1 MFGFLIL
8 CALNVSYANAAET
21 SKPNI
26 VWVVVEDMSAHFGC
40 YGEKAI
46 ATPNLDQLATKGTRF
61 SHAFVTGPIC
71 SISRSAMITG
81 MYQTAIGAQH
91 HRSGRGSLKI
101 NLPNEVVPVP
111 ALFQQAGY
119 HTSNCAFPQIAKG
132 KTDYNFEF
140 NPKIYDGND
149 WANRKKDQPFF
160 TQIQIHGGKYREGKN
175 WDGLVLKELGKP
187 TDPNSP
193 LIKLPPYYP
202 NDPVIREDWA
212 AYLDT
217 IRLTDKLLGQLIE
230 RLKNENVY
238 DNTII
243 FFWTDH
249 GISHARGKQFLYE
262 EGIHVPLVVHGPK
275 VAPNKVRDDL
285 VEHID
290 IAASSLAFAGITIPK
305 SMQGKNIFATDYKPR
320 EFVFSARDRADE
332 TVEHIRSARSEN
344 FKYIRNYLNDRPH
357 LQPNGYKDG
366 KQILIRMKELFN
378 QGKLDPIQS
387 QIYAT
392 KRTKEE
398 LYDLRNDPWE
408 IKNLASDKKYS
419 AELERH
425 RKALADWEIRTND
438 LGRIPETEAQYDSD
452 MAEYLGP
459 KKGASKNAILLKNI
473 EQMKQWAKE
482 GK

>member
-1 MFGFLIL
+1 MFEFLLL
-8 CALNVSYANAAET
+8 CALTVSSTNTVET

-40 YGEKAI
+40 YDEKAI
-46 ATPNLDQLATKGTRF
+46 ATPNLNQLATKGTRF

-81 MYQTAIGAQH
+81 MYQTSIGAQH

-101 NLPNEVVPVP
+101 NLPKEVVPVP
-111 ALFQQAGY
+111 TLFQKAGY

-140 NPKIYDGND
+140 NPKMYDGND
-149 WANRKKDQPFF
+149 WANRKKDKPFC
-160 TQIQIHGGKYREGKN
+160 TQIQLHGGKFREGKN
-175 WDGLVLKELGKP
+175 WDDLVLKELGKP
-187 TDPNSP
+187 SDPNSP

-202 NDPVIREDWA
+202 NDPVIRNDWA

-230 RLKNENVY
+230 RIKNENVY

-275 VAPNKVRDDL
+275 VASNKVRDDL

-290 IAASSLAFAGITIPK
+290 IAASSLAFAGISIPK
-305 SMQGKNIFATDYKPR
+305 SK
-320 EFVFSARDRADE
+320 V
-332 TVEHIRSARSEN
+332 
-344 FKYIRNYLNDRPH
+344 
-357 LQPNGYKDG
+357 
-366 KQILIRMKELFN
+366 
-378 QGKLDPIQS
+378 
-387 QIYAT
+387 
-392 KRTKEE
+392 
-398 LYDLRNDPWE
+398 
-408 IKNLASDKKYS
+408 
-419 AELERH
+419 
-425 RKALADWEIRTND
+425 
-438 LGRIPETEAQYDSD
+438 
-452 MAEYLGP
+452 
-459 KKGASKNAILLKNI
+459 
-473 EQMKQWAKE
+473 
-482 GK
+482 